1 MQQLPYLE
9 SLTATWQLIRAQG
22 PYWLMAG
29 CFSGFFCFCI
39 CPSDQNLSEIAR
51 KTNEQRGEIMGL
63 IKKIEQLQVKKSFAL
78 EKNEFFMERLIREE
92 FNLKRVSPPSNL

>member
-1 MQQLPYLE
+1 MKQLPYLE

-29 CFSGFFCFCI
+29 CFTLTFCFCI
-39 CPSDQNLSEIAR
+39 CPTDQNLSDLAN
-51 KTNEQRGEIMGL
+51 KTHEQRGEIL
-63 IKKIEQLQVKKSFAL
+63 SVIKKIEHLQAKINFGL

-92 FNLKRVSPPSNL
+92 FNLKRISSPSKL